1 MYTFSFPPLERRSCR
16 HSKDSEPYENRQV
29 SCIQTLKPSDFHDL
43 NIDPSNCL
51 LCISYNLRSENLVF
65 IQTVYDI
72 FCNVLHFTFLLE
84 NELIFLLRIA
94 ILLFPGNESF
104 NPLTPMSDQDRISP
118 YNINALSIIQVMRIK
133 KNKI

>member
-16 HSKDSEPYENRQV
+16 HSKDSEPHENRQV

-43 NIDPSNCL
+43 NIDLSNFL

-65 IQTVYDI
+65 LQFSTVNTVYDI

-84 NELIFLLRIA
+84 NELIFFI
-94 ILLFPGNESF
+94 PWE
-104 NPLTPMSDQDRISP
+104 
-118 YNINALSIIQVMRIK
+118 
-133 KNKI
+133 